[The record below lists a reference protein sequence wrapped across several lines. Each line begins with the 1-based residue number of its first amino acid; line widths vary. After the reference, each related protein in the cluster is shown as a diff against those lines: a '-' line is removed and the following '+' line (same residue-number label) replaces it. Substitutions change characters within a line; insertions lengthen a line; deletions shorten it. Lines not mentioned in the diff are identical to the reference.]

1 MVSTP
6 LSMERPT
13 MSKESKS
20 SHESCHPELTEAEL
34 EHAVGGLKID
44 GIDGESQDDK
54 KKNHIEVLRR

>member
-1 MVSTP
+1 
-6 LSMERPT
+6 

-34 EHAVGGLKID
+34 EYAVGGLKID